1 MEPSEWLDKWEAHN
15 VDILW
20 MKRMS
25 ASRSSHFKEMI
36 EDLTSIRVA
45 AKLQGLP
52 PYPDIFL
59 SRAIFRIESLLKRN
73 GFYDYWLLRG
83 WPPRS

>member
-20 MKRMS
+20 MKRMN
-25 ASRSSHFKEMI
+25 ASRSSHFREMVN
-36 EDLTSIRVA
+36 DLTGIRAA

-59 SRAIFRIESLLKRN
+59 SRAIFRIEMLLKRN